1 MAQLQNKKINVEAL
15 DFDGIKANLKAFLQ
29 GQDELQDYDFE
40 GSVLSTM
47 LDVLAYNTHY
57 NALYQN
63 LTLNE
68 MFLDSASK
76 RDSIISLA
84 KMLGYTARSAS
95 CATATADVTVVSPS
109 EGPAVISIPKNSRF
123 TTKIDGK
130 NFNFYNRGVV
140 SATTTDNLN
149 YTFEAIT
156 LTQGTPVTNRLTK
169 NGDVKFIIPNSNVD
183 LNTLT
188 VRVQENASSS
198 FVETF
203 TRHESLVDLT
213 IP

>member
-1 MAQLQNKKINVEAL
+1 MASNKISVSEL
-15 DFDGIKANLKAFLQ
+15 DFDGIKSNLKQFLK
-29 GQDELQDYDFE
+29 GQSELQDYDFE
-40 GSVLSTM
+40 GSTINTL
-47 LDVLAYNTHY
+47 LDILAYNTHY

-76 RDSIISLA
+76 RDSIISIA

-95 CATATADVTVVSPS
+95 CATATADITVVSPS
-109 EGPAVISIPKNSRF
+109 AGPAVISIPKNSRF

-156 LTQGTPVTNRLTK
+156 LTQGTPVTK
-169 NGDVKFIIPNSNVD
+169 
-183 LNTLT
+183 
-188 VRVQENASSS
+188 
-198 FVETF
+198 
-203 TRHESLVDLT
+203 
-213 IP
+213 